1 MSKICRQE
9 KLCLGLVAGVVLFWV
24 LLCLFVCWFGLVL
37 VFERMAN
44 GEEKSNDDLYA
55 VLGLEKECTASE
67 LRNAYKKLALVR
79 IVNLFLTIFFFQ
91 PLFFLWTIQSKF
103 KRVFFESQKHVLKSV
118 FLSLMLKR
126 TSGFLLNYW
135 KITFFSI
142 VLQYISGFYVWVFP
156 GKSFPRNWENCSK
169 KKYFFCWDRNGTQI
183 AVQLQGIQSS
193 WKKLSKN
200 SRPSNKLILVNKVCF
215 TIVMIILLKILNNE
229 ILVQ

>member
-9 KLCLGLVAGVVLFWV
+9 KPCLGLVAGVVFFWV

-118 FLSLMLKR
+118 FLSLIAQ
-126 TSGFLLNYW
+126 TNIW
-135 KITFFSI
+135 I
-142 VLQYISGFYVWVFP
+142 P
-156 GKSFPRNWENCSK
+156 SK
-169 KKYFFCWDRNGTQI
+169 
-183 AVQLQGIQSS
+183 
-193 WKKLSKN
+193 
-200 SRPSNKLILVNKVCF
+200 
-215 TIVMIILLKILNNE
+215 LLKNYFLFHSFAIYKWILYMGFSWE
-229 ILVQ
+229 IVS